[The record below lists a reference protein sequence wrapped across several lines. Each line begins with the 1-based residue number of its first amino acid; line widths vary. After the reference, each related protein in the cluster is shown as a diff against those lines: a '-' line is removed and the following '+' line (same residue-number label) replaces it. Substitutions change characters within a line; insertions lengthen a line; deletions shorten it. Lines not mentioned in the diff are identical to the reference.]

1 METSYPMTP
10 KSADVMMIGGREHVL
25 FLAPLETIKIVDTHY
40 LWLNTVQPWA
50 AALYTTL
57 LVLFVDP
64 TAWSG
69 AVWLLSAA
77 LATIAVNVYTDR
89 RSRVS
94 VPVAVEEKDR
104 SGSWSRLVVSAYR
117 NDPLTATAHV
127 RMADF
132 LLATIKDGPTRALM
146 KRPKIPP
153 DLQHR
158 RTRLHAWLFGL
169 GLVVGYAAIVV
180 LAIYVVTGLFN

>member
-1 METSYPMTP
+1 METIYPVTP

-25 FLAPLETIKIVDTHY
+25 YQAPLETIKIVDAHY
-40 LWLNTVQPWA
+40 LWLNTIQPWV

-57 LVLFVDP
+57 LVVFVDP
-64 TAWSG
+64 IAWWG
-69 AVWLLSAA
+69 IVWLLSAA
-77 LATIAVNVYTDR
+77 LTTIALNVYTDR

-117 NDPLTATAHV
+117 NDPLTVTAHV

-132 LLATIKDGPTRALM
+132 LLGTIKDGPAGAFT
-146 KRPKIPP
+146 KRPKIPE
-153 DLQHR
+153 DLQHP
-158 RTRLHAWLFGL
+158 RTRLHAWLYGA
-169 GLVVGYAAIVV
+169 GLVVGYVALVV
-180 LAIYVVTGLFN
+180 LAVYVATGLLT